1 MDSLLQEAGDII
13 PAACRPYEG
22 VGFHGDVSSHQLGR
36 FLPAGA
42 TAVSNPIMIHAKP
55 RKQHQ
60 NIREMIN
67 HKKDC
72 ATPVGRNRPTG
83 TFLPM
88 GRPWGLIGT
97 VLTCGQS
104 HGQW

>member
-1 MDSLLQEAGDII
+1 MDSLLQKAGDII

-36 FLPAGA
+36 FLPTGA
-42 TAVSNPIMIHAKP
+42 TAVSNPIVIHAKP
-55 RKQHQ
+55 RKPYQS
-60 NIREMIN
+60 IREMIN
-67 HKKDC
+67 HKKGF
-72 ATPVGRNRPTG
+72 AAPVGRNRPTG
-83 TFLPM
+83 TFLPTDC
-88 GRPWGLIGT
+88 PWGLLGT